1 MSSRRNAI
9 PRRAHKERAQPQS
22 RKKFGLLEKHKDYVV
37 RAKAYRKKEE
47 TIRVTFLLPQLCFN
61 SCIVIRLHFYL
72 IVRYCPCLCMAVL
85 CSVWLQRLKEKAA
98 FRNPDEFYL
107 KMIKTKI
114 VDGVHRLESEANKY
128 TQEELILMKTQD
140 IGYILQKLQ
149 SERNVRNCFYIV
161 FMVHIRIAFS
171 ITFDIVL

>member
-1 MSSRRNAI
+1 MQFLEGLIRRELNRKWLLFLFKVLSFWEVI
-9 PRRAHKERAQPQS
+9 WKPFWDEISLIHDRQS

-37 RAKAYRKKEE
+37 RAKAYHKKEE

-114 VDGVHRLESEANKY
+114 VDGVHRLE
-128 TQEELILMKTQD
+128 
-140 IGYILQKLQ
+140 
-149 SERNVRNCFYIV
+149 
-161 FMVHIRIAFS
+161 
-171 ITFDIVL
+171 